1 MVRASVV
8 ACTLFLLVAHAQDLS
23 KARRVALVIGNSG
36 YTLLPKLPSVPKDV
50 EAISGAL
57 KNAGFEVYQV
67 NDFKLPEFFP
77 GALELGSHLK
87 AGDVCVLYYA
97 GYVVQGEDDNY
108 LLPVN
113 FDPQAQGA
121 LQDLAY
127 HLIKL
132 EENLSAHGV
141 ALKILMLEGP
151 PAINVALKG
160 MAGIGLAD
168 PQIGAKE
175 ESKETAFISAG
186 RLGDWAPAAPG
197 GGVDLLTKV
206 AAKAINEEKFELE
219 PLFAQ
224 VRREVAASSGQTQMP
239 YRESSV
245 GLGQFYFHEPEKTVA
260 TLPAII
266 KPPPPPEWPRQGVI
280 ITNLKDHEEYVWIKP
295 QTFMMGCVPGGE
307 KPCSGDEKPRH
318 PVTLT
323 KGFWMGR
330 NEVQVDSY
338 QRYVALNKQVKMP
351 KGPLYDS
358 HWRVT
363 NDPIVDVRWEE
374 AQAYCTWA
382 GGRLPTE
389 AEWEFAARGG
399 MKDEIY
405 PMNSENSRDSANF
418 AGKSGNDIYEEVA
431 PVRKFN
437 PNPYGLFDMAGN
449 VWEWVNDFFGP
460 YTAAP
465 VTDPKGPDSGK
476 EHAIRGGS
484 FDSLPKVHLRISYRE
499 GMSKDKP
506 NVGFRCVIDDT
517 PASRKQ
523 LPQSAQ

>member
-1 MVRASVV
+1 MVRAAVV
-8 ACTLFLLVAHAQDLS
+8 ACALFLLVAHAQDLS
-23 KARRVALVIGNSG
+23 KSRRVALVIGNSA

-50 EAISGAL
+50 EAISAAL
-57 KNAGFEVYQV
+57 KKAGFEVYQV
-67 NDFKLPEFFP
+67 NDFKLPEFFQ
-77 GALELGSHLK
+77 GAFDLGNHLK

-113 FDPQAQGA
+113 FDPNQGVT
-121 LQDLAY
+121 QDLAY

-132 EENLSAHGV
+132 EEYLSAHGV

-151 PAINVALKG
+151 PAINIPVKG
-160 MAGIGLAD
+160 MAGIGLVD

-175 ESKETAFISAG
+175 ETKETVFISAG
-186 RLGDWAPAAPG
+186 RLGDWVPVASG
-197 GGVDLLTKV
+197 GGIDVLTRV
-206 AAKAINEEKFELE
+206 AAKAIDEQKIELDQ
-219 PLFAQ
+219 LFAQ
-224 VRREVAASSGQTQMP
+224 VKREVTASSGQQNP
-239 YRESSV
+239 FRESSV
-245 GLGQFYFHEPEKTVA
+245 GLAQFYFHEPEKTA
-260 TLPAII
+260 DAPPII
-266 KPPPPPEWPRQGVI
+266 KTPPPPEWPRQGVI
-280 ITNLKDHEEYVWIKP
+280 VSNLRDREEYVWIKP

-307 KPCSGDEKPRH
+307 KPCSDAEKARH
-318 PVTLT
+318 QVTLT

-338 QRYVALNKQVKMP
+338 KRYVAQNKPAVKMP

-358 HWRVT
+358 HWRF
-363 NDPIVDVRWEE
+363 DDHPMVDVRWEE
-374 AQAYCTWA
+374 AQAYCVWA

-418 AGKSGNDIYEEVA
+418 AGKSGNDIYEDVA

-437 PNPYGLFDMAGN
+437 PNSYGLFDMAGN
-449 VWEWVNDFFGP
+449 VWEWVNDWFAP
-460 YTAAP
+460 YAAAP
-465 VTDPKGPDSGK
+465 VTDPKGPNGGK

-484 FDSLPKVHLRISYRE
+484 FDSDPKVHLRISYRK
-499 GMSKDKP
+499 GMSKDQP

-517 PASRKQ
+517 PESRKQ
-523 LPQSAQ
+523 LPQPAQ